1 MNDRNHEAKPKHALT
16 LMRVLRAD
24 GLEVNGLRYQSA
36 DLHKLRKLA
45 VDRSVKVRI
54 DPQDVRHVFVRDR
67 SQWIPVQLRP
77 DDTASDKP
85 SSSAPLRRWVEAG
98 YAARIE
104 DDRT

>member
-24 GLEVNGLRYQSA
+24 GLEVHGLHYQSA
-36 DLHKLRKLA
+36 DLQKLRKLA

-54 DPQDVRHVFVRDR
+54 DPRDIRHVFVWGGSR
-67 SQWIPVQLRP
+67 WIPAQLRP
-77 DDTASDKP
+77 DDTASDKR
-85 SSSAPLRRWVEAG
+85 SRALLRRWVEAA
-98 YAARIE
+98 YAARVE